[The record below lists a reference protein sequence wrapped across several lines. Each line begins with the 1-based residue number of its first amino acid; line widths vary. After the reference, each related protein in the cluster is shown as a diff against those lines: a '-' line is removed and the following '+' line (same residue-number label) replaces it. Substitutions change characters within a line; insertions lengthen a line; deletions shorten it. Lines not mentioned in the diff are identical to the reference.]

1 MRITLY
7 PIVAGFMITHL
18 SYAQSFNPVVQSR
31 AGLFPSFVV
40 YPENAAPSFTRGQVP
55 LPNDRAEV
63 VRSQQ
68 ALEKSLERDAFGM
81 DHYKYQQ
88 TKDGIPLEHAE
99 YILHVRNGRVVS
111 QNGVWVRES
120 FIPSQ
125 QAGIGEAEAL
135 QRALDFLNARIYKW
149 QVGAEEALL
158 KKEQNNPSA
167 TYYPKGKLVYYS
179 SVKGVEPAEWK
190 LAYKFDIYAEQPLAR
205 KMIFVDAQQGGIL
218 GEEELLHTANAPGSA
233 TTVYSGAKGINAD
246 NTGTGYRLRET
257 GRGNGLETYNMQKTT
272 SYSGAVDFVD
282 SDNNWNNVN
291 TNLDQYAADAHW
303 GAEATYDYFKA
314 KYGRNSVDNKGYA
327 LKSYVHYST
336 NYFNAFWDGTKM
348 VYGDGSAT
356 NNYKPLTTLDI
367 CGHEITHG
375 VTTFTS
381 NLVYSYESGALNEAF
396 SDIFGTA
403 IEFYARPGSA
413 DWQLGKDFGYV
424 LRDMSNPN
432 LKGHPDTYLGKYWY
446 SGTGDNG
453 GVHTNSGVLNYWF
466 YLLCQGGT
474 GTNDIGWAFSVT
486 GIGMDK
492 AAAIAYRTNTVY
504 LTSSSRYSD
513 ARVASIQAAKDL
525 YGSSS
530 NEALQVTNA
539 WNAVGVAQPV
549 PPPPCNNNFEPNE
562 TQSVALPFVLNRD
575 TVALIAVST
584 DKDWYKFTTDKSAPN
599 FSIFMTNLPADYDI
613 RLYNSAGTQLK
624 VSQNG
629 GTADERI
636 VYNTTSTATYYIQV
650 LGFSGA
656 YNASKCYLLRVSTSG
671 TALLQAE
678 VPASRKEIT
687 AVEETVSGAKVY
699 PNPARDLLSVQYP
712 AASAGLVRIRLM
724 DMAGRVLLEK
734 NRLLNNGLNNFNI
747 ECSSLR
753 SGTYL
758 LQVGQDKPIP
768 VGVMH

>member
-1 MRITLY
+1 MRIALY
-7 PIVAGFMITHL
+7 PIMAGIMITHL
-18 SYAQSFNPVVQSR
+18 SYAQSFSPVVQSGT
-31 AGLFPSFVV
+31 GLFPSFVV
-40 YPENAAPSFTRGQVP
+40 YPVNAAPSFTRGQV
-55 LPNDRAEV
+55 LLSNDRAEV
-63 VRSQQ
+63 VRSEQ
-68 ALEKSLERDAFGM
+68 ALEKSLERDALGM
-81 DHYKYQQ
+81 EHYKYQQ
-88 TKDGIPLEHAE
+88 TKDGIPIEHAE
-99 YILHVRNGRVVS
+99 YILHVKNGKVLA

-125 QAGIGEAEAL
+125 QSAISEADAL
-135 QRALDFLNARIYKW
+135 QKALGFMNAHLYKW
-149 QVGAEEALL
+149 QVPAEEALL
-158 KKEQNNPSA
+158 KKEQNNLSA
-167 TYYPKGKLVYYS
+167 TYLPKGKLVYYS
-179 SVKGVEPAEWK
+179 GVSGVDPAGLR

-205 KMIFVDAQQGGIL
+205 KMIFVDAQQGSII
-218 GEEELLHTANAPGSA
+218 GEEELVHTANAPGSA
-233 TTVYSGAKGINAD
+233 STVYSGAKGINAD
-246 NTGTGYRLRET
+246 YTGASYRLRET

-272 SYSGAVDFVD
+272 SYSGAVDFLD

-291 TNLDQYAADAHW
+291 VNLDEYAADAHW
-303 GAEATYDYFKA
+303 GAEATYDYFKV
-314 KYGRNSVDNKGYA
+314 KYGRNSVDNKGYL

-348 VYGDGSAT
+348 VYGDGSST

-466 YLLCQGGT
+466 YLLCMGGT
-474 GTNDIGWAFSVT
+474 GTNDVGWAFNVT

-504 LTSSSRYSD
+504 LTSSSRFSD

-549 PPPPCNNNFEPNE
+549 PPPLCNNNFEPNN
-562 TQSVALPFVLNRD
+562 TLSAALPVILNKD
-575 TVALIAVST
+575 TVALIATST

-599 FSIFMTNLPADYDI
+599 FSIFLTNLPADYDV
-613 RLYNSAGTQLK
+613 RLFNSTGTQLK

-650 LGFSGA
+650 VGFSGA
-656 YNASKCYLLRVSTSG
+656 YNATKCYLLRVSTSG
-671 TALLQAE
+671 TALLKAE
-678 VPASRKEIT
+678 VPASRKAIT
-687 AVEETVSGAKVY
+687 AAEETVSSIRSY
-699 PNPARDLLSVQYP
+699 PNPVRGLLNLQYP
-712 AASAGLVRIRLM
+712 AAATGLVRIRVM
-724 DMAGRVLLEK
+724 DMAGKVVQEK
-734 NRLLNNGLNNFNI
+734 DRLLNKGLNHFTI
-747 ECSSLR
+747 DCSTLN

-758 LQVGQDKPIP
+758 LQVGQDKPLSIQ
-768 VGVMH
+768 VLQ